1 MSKFLNNRY
10 CKLKGCNEM
19 IPVER
24 HGNSTYCCDFHTMV
38 GNSTYNAEYYKKRV
52 QNAKAVDSSEF
63 ALKRLA
69 EVFGYEVP
77 FDANMTIPL
86 LFDWNIT
93 TKKVKRGTEIINVVG
108 KYGYILF
115 DNKSMK
121 IYKI

>member
-52 QNAKAVDSSEF
+52 QNARHWGGTA
-63 ALKRLA
+63 RQ
-69 EVFGYEVP
+69 
-77 FDANMTIPL
+77 
-86 LFDWNIT
+86 
-93 TKKVKRGTEIINVVG
+93 KKERVMHDQAS
-108 KYGYILF
+108 F
-115 DNKSMK
+115 
-121 IYKI
+121 